1 MCARGHER
9 TSGRERD
16 RGWEGGREKS
26 LVSRSTHAVKR
37 AIKRDAAWSRPRP
50 SPNLECRS
58 CRRTSRRDC
67 GYQPQ
72 VRDII
77 DCSLSLSAFLSRRA
91 YASPLCKS
99 SRKSARAGTRSS
111 MKPPGNAWRDPP
123 PIKMLL
129 RRTPRCYS
137 AENRLIENR
146 SIDRYARKQ
155 ESASEPTRR
164 PKLYLGRMLSEREK
178 TCLLHYR
185 VAV

>member
-9 TSGRERD
+9 ASEKRERGTETE
-16 RGWEGGREKS
+16 RKKQRERERERERVGEGKRGREKS

-58 CRRTSRRDC
+58 CRRTSQRDC

-77 DCSLSLSAFLSRRA
+77 DCSLSFSFSFSLSA

-111 MKPPGNAWRDPP
+111 MK
-123 PIKMLL
+123 
-129 RRTPRCYS
+129 
-137 AENRLIENR
+137 
-146 SIDRYARKQ
+146 
-155 ESASEPTRR
+155 SEVT
-164 PKLYLGRMLSEREK
+164 LGGISCR
-178 TCLLHYR
+178 
-185 VAV
+185 